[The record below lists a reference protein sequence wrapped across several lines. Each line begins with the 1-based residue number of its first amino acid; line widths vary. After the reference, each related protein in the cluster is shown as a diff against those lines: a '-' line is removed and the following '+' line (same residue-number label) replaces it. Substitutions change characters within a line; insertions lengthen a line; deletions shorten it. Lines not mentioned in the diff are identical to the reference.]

1 MFHITL
7 VCVEGTGHNN
17 IDFMLGKSRYIL
29 VPALHTDPDGY
40 CAKAHGMS
48 MAKVDSFTELAHLS
62 DILMA
67 LRKRHRLAKIRE
79 IWIGGRTNIDDG
91 EEVPT
96 MQDVDNSG
104 EWEPLMQITVVSGYH

>member
-48 MAKVDSFTELAHLS
+48 MAMVDSFTELAHLS

-104 EWEPLMQITVVSGYH
+104 E